1 MVTLY
6 NEITNQAKVNR
17 QYRLIVQNV
26 DENDNPIEE
35 ATVITN
41 PITIKFSVNRTLF
54 ADVNSMDI
62 ELYNLKPDTYNR
74 LFFDY
79 FNVKRRTIILE
90 AGYEGQVL
98 STIFIGDVW
107 TCYTSRQGC
116 DIITKIHAIVG
127 LKSLQARTNVT
138 LRDISRDEVIRT
150 AAKDMGMPVEIYS
163 GENTKFSRP
172 VVLEGNSMGIIQKYS
187 GGNAFIDE
195 NKIKILMDRDAI
207 DTGLI
212 LITDKSGLLGVP
224 EHEDALLTVN
234 MIFEPRIVIGQLI
247 EIQSRIMSAFDGQ
260 YKVYG
265 LKHEGIISNAIAGQ
279 CTTKL
284 EMLVGSQVYGR
295 FHAKTKQ

>member
-1 MVTLY
+1 MATLY

-17 QYRLIVQNV
+17 QYKLIIQNV

-41 PITIKFSVNRTLF
+41 PITMKFSVNRTLF
-54 ADVNSMDI
+54 ADVNSMDV
-62 ELYNLKPDTYNR
+62 ELYNLAPNTYNR

-98 STIFIGDVW
+98 STIFIGDIW
-107 TCYTSRQGC
+107 TCYTSRQGS
-116 DIITKIHAIVG
+116 DIITKIHSIVG

-195 NKIKILMDRDAI
+195 NKIKILKDRDAI
-207 DTGLI
+207 KTGLV

-224 EHEDALLTVN
+224 EHEDAILSVN

-247 EIQSRIMSAFDGQ
+247 EIKSRIMSAFDGQ

-265 LKHEGIISNAIAGQ
+265 LKHEGIISNAVAGQ
-279 CTTKL
+279 CVTKL

-295 FHAKTKQ
+295 FHAKTQQ

>member
-17 QYRLIVQNV
+17 LYRLIVQNV

-41 PITIKFSVNRTLF
+41 PITMKFSVNRTLF
-54 ADVNSMDI
+54 ADVNSMDV
-62 ELYNLKPDTYNR
+62 ELYNLAPNTYNR

-107 TCYTSRQGC
+107 ACYTSRQGS

-127 LKSLQARTNVT
+127 LKSLQARTNLT

-195 NKIKILMDRDAI
+195 NKIKILKDRDAI
-207 DTGLI
+207 KTGLA

-224 EHEDALLTVN
+224 EHEDAILSVN

-247 EIQSRIMSAFDGQ
+247 EIKSRIMSAFDGQ

-265 LKHEGIISNAIAGQ
+265 LKHEGIISNAVAGQ
-279 CTTKL
+279 CVTKL

-295 FHAKTKQ
+295 FHAKTQQ